1 MRRTLPLL
9 LFLVLTAV
17 GAGAEIIDRIMAV
30 VHNRVV
36 TLSDVRRADRV
47 RAVLGYPAIEQK
59 QLVRELVDAELI
71 EEQIAQFFGVQ
82 VTDAEVDEV
91 MKSVSDLGGLPVNVV
106 RDAVRRRLR
115 ADQFFELRFRQ
126 FLKVTDAD
134 VADYYNKI
142 FVPAAQKK
150 GGPVPTLEQVSDMI
164 RENVIQEK
172 VAQEVESW
180 LAAIRRRSDIEIF
193 D

>member
-9 LFLVLTAV
+9 LFLVLTGV
-17 GAGAEIIDRIMAV
+17 QAGAEIIDRIMAV
-30 VHNRVV
+30 VNNHVI

-47 RAVLGYPAIEQK
+47 RAVLKYPAIDQK

-71 EEQIAQFFGVQ
+71 EEQIAQFFGVD
-82 VTDAEVDEV
+82 VTEAEIDEV
-91 MKSVSDLGGLPVNVV
+91 MKDLPNPGGVPVDVV

-115 ADQFFELRFRQ
+115 ADEFFELRFRQ
-126 FLKVTDAD
+126 FLRPTD
-134 VADYYNKI
+134 VEVSDYYTKI

-150 GGPVPTLEQVSDMI
+150 GGPVPPLEQVTDMI
-164 RENVIQEK
+164 RDNVIQEK
-172 VAQEVESW
+172 TAHEVESW